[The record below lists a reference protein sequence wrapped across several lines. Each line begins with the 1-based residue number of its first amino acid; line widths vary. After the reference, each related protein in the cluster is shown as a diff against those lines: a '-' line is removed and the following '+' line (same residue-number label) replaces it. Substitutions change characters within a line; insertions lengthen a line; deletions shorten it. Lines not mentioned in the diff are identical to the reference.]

1 MRTVVSVS
9 NHYIYM
15 YIFISKRQNKNKIGQ
30 VVLKTY
36 RVSILLTMKL
46 FTEYSEDKPVINDRN
61 NIVLVLRPTST

>member
-1 MRTVVSVS
+1 
-9 NHYIYM
+9 M
-15 YIFISKRQNKNKIGQ
+15 YIFISKGQNKNKIGQ

>member
-15 YIFISKRQNKNKIGQ
+15 YIFISKRKNKIGQ
-30 VVLKTY
+30 AVLKTY

-61 NIVLVLRPTST
+61 NIVLVLRPSST

>member
-15 YIFISKRQNKNKIGQ
+15 YIFISKRKKKIGQ
-30 VVLKTY
+30 AVLKTY

-61 NIVLVLRPTST
+61 NIVLDLRPTST

>member
-15 YIFISKRQNKNKIGQ
+15 YIFISKRKKKIGQ
-30 VVLKTY
+30 AVLKTY